1 MTQLVIG
8 YGNTLR
14 CDDGVGQGVA
24 AAVATW
30 ALPEVVVRS
39 RHQLTPELAAEI
51 AEVERVIFI
60 DVFPV
65 RNESPNEPLR
75 VIPIE
80 PEEGSGAMGHH
91 LTPQRLLALT
101 QALYGCCPAALWVL
115 VPGMMFEFGE
125 TLSPLAA
132 HRQLEAIAT
141 LQTLLT
147 TGPDAIAPTSTPSTP
162 PCTNSA

>member
-1 MTQLVIG
+1 MDAIPREVMTQLVIG

-14 CDDGVGQGVA
+14 CDDGVGQSVA

-30 ALPEVVVRS
+30 ALPAVVVRS
-39 RHQLTPELAAEI
+39 CHQLTPELAAEI

-65 RNESPNEPLR
+65 CNEMPWEPLR
-75 VIPIE
+75 VIPVE
-80 PEEGSGAMGHH
+80 PEEGTGAMGHH

-115 VPGMMFEFGE
+115 VPGMNFEFGE
-125 TLSPLAA
+125 TFSPLAA
-132 HRQLEAIAT
+132 SRHTEAIAT
-141 LQTLLT
+141 LKPLLM
-147 TGPDAIAPTSTPSTP
+147 P
-162 PCTNSA
+162 